1 MIQLKLYRSVLVF
14 STIIMVSGCTQ
25 QTEAPLDLEPETE
38 TLAAMQPL
46 LDTQVE
52 AWNAGDINAFMEGY
66 WKSDSLRFAS
76 GGNVRRGW
84 DETLAR
90 YLATY
95 PDRAAMGTLTF
106 EDLELQKLSEQWATG
121 FGRFRLKR
129 TPPLDDLTGLFTL
142 MFEKRNGSWI
152 IVSDHTSAAS

>member
-1 MIQLKLYRSVLVF
+1 MIQSKLYRFVLAFGAVVLVAA
-14 STIIMVSGCTQ
+14 CTQ
-25 QTEAPLDLEPETE
+25 QAEKPSDQEPEAE
-38 TLAAMQPL
+38 TLAAMQAL

-95 PDRAAMGTLTF
+95 PDKAAMGTLTF

-129 TPPLDDLTGLFTL
+129 TPPLEDLTGLFTL
-142 MFEKRNGSWI
+142 MFEKRDGSWI